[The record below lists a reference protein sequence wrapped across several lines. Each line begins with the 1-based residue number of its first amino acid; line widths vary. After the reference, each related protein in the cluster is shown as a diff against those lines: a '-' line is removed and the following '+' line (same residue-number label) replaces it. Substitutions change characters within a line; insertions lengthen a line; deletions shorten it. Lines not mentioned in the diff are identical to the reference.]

1 MKLRPNPSVVA
12 FFVAVLVLPVASS
25 QAFIGLHA
33 AAPQESGVPAAA
45 QAPNEDRQI
54 PLFGKITAV
63 HDSSIEVLNPNGETV
78 VVKVNGK
85 TEFRKDRQAAKRSD
99 FKVGDVVIVRGQEN
113 PDHSWTAE
121 AIGGRSANGS
131 GGREGR
137 GGPGGSGGPAGFGG
151 QGGTLGKDFV
161 AGEITAIDAPK
172 LSVLRSD
179 KVTQSIEL
187 NEDTS
192 LRKGRDSITMADVQV
207 GDHVFARGGLENNVF
222 VPKMVVVIDPEQWK
236 RMREMVGEP
245 EGQRRRPASSPG
257 AGAGAGA
264 GADSQTQKPPEPQP

>member
-1 MKLRPNPSVVA
+1 MKRRPSLSAVA
-12 FFVAVLVLPVASS
+12 FFAAVLGVPHASTQAAVL
-25 QAFIGLHA
+25 IDR
-33 AAPQESGVPAAA
+33 AAPQESGGNAG
-45 QAPNEDRQI
+45 QGPNDQRM

-63 HDSSIEVLNPNGETV
+63 HDGSIAIINANGENVTV
-78 VVKVNGK
+78 KLTGK
-85 TEFRKDRQAAKRSD
+85 TEFRKDRQDAKRSD
-99 FKVGDVVIVRGQEN
+99 FKVGDLVIVRGQEN

-121 AIGGRSANGS
+121 VVGGRSSNGA
-131 GGREGR
+131 GGREGRDGR
-137 GGPGGSGGPAGFGG
+137 GGPGGPDRGFGM

-161 AGEITAIDAPK
+161 AGEITAVDAAK

-222 VPKMVVVIDPEQWK
+222 VPKMVVVISPEQWK
-236 RMREMVGEP
+236 RMQEWTGQP
-245 EGQRRRPASSPG
+245 EGQRRPPSPSTG
-257 AGAGAGA
+257 AP
-264 GADSQTQKPPEPQP
+264 SQKPPEPQH

>member
-1 MKLRPNPSVVA
+1 MKLRPSLSVVA
-12 FFVAVLVLPVASS
+12 FLAAVLDVSGTS
-25 QAFIGLHA
+25 TRA
-33 AAPQESGVPAAA
+33 AALTYTAAAQESGGNAG
-45 QAPNEDRQI
+45 QGPNDQRM

-63 HDSSIEVLNPNGETV
+63 HDGSIAVTNANGENVTV
-78 VVKVNGK
+78 KFTAK
-85 TEFRKDRQAAKRSD
+85 TEFRKDRQDAKRSD
-99 FKVGDVVIVRGQEN
+99 FKVGDLIIVRGQEN

-121 AIGGRSANGS
+121 VVGGRSGNGPGGS

-137 GGPGGSGGPAGFGG
+137 EGRGVPGGSDRGFGG

-222 VPKMVVVIDPEQWK
+222 VPKMVMVVSPEQWK
-236 RMREMVGEP
+236 RMQEWTGQA
-245 EGQRRRPASSPG
+245 EGQRRPPSPP
-257 AGAGAGA
+257 AGAPDAP
-264 GADSQTQKPPEPQP
+264 SQKPPEPQH

>member
-1 MKLRPNPSVVA
+1 MKLRPNLFVVA
-12 FFVAVLVLPVASS
+12 FLAAVLGVSGASTR
-25 QAFIGLHA
+25 A
-33 AAPQESGVPAAA
+33 AALIYPAAA
-45 QAPNEDRQI
+45 QESGGNAGQGPNDQRM

-63 HDSSIEVLNPNGETV
+63 HDGSITIINANGENVTV
-78 VVKVNGK
+78 KLTGK
-85 TEFRKDRQAAKRSD
+85 TEFRKDRQDAKRTD
-99 FKVGDVVIVRGQEN
+99 FKVGDLVIVRGQEN

-121 AIGGRSANGS
+121 VVGGRSGNGP
-131 GGREGR
+131 GGPGGREGREGR
-137 GGPGGSGGPAGFGG
+137 GGPGGSDRGFGG

-222 VPKMVVVIDPEQWK
+222 VPKMVMVISPEQWK
-236 RMREMVGEP
+236 RMQEWTGQA
-245 EGQRRRPASSPG
+245 EGQRRQPSSS
-257 AGAGAGA
+257 AGAAVA
-264 GADSQTQKPPEPQP
+264 PSQKPPEPQH

>member
-1 MKLRPNPSVVA
+1 MKLGPTRFV
-12 FFVAVLVLPVASS
+12 VAVLAAALGASGAPT
-25 QAFIGLHA
+25 QPATPMHA
-33 AAPQESGVPAAA
+33 APPQESGGNAGQSPDD
-45 QAPNEDRQI
+45 QRL
-54 PLFGKITAV
+54 PLFGKIVAV
-63 HDSSIEVLNPNGETV
+63 RDSSIEVTNANGENVTV
-78 VVKVNGK
+78 KLTSK
-85 TEFRKDRQAAKRSD
+85 TEFRKDRQEAKRSD
-99 FKVGDVVIVRGQEN
+99 FKVGDLIVVRGQEH

-121 AIGGRSANGS
+121 AVGGRSGNGRE
-131 GGREGR
+131 GREGR
-137 GGPGGSGGPAGFGG
+137 GGPGGPGGPGG

-222 VPKMVVVIDPEQWK
+222 VPKVVVVINPEQWR
-236 RMREMVGEP
+236 RMQEWAGQP
-245 EGQRRRPASSPG
+245 GGQRRPPSSS
-257 AGAGAGA
+257 AGA
-264 GADSQTQKPPEPQP
+264 ADAPSSKLPEPQL

>member
-1 MKLRPNPSVVA
+1 MKLRSTLSVVA
-12 FFVAVLVLPVASS
+12 FLAVVLGASGTSTRAAVLIYP
-25 QAFIGLHA
+25 
-33 AAPQESGVPAAA
+33 AAPQESGGNAG
-45 QAPNEDRQI
+45 QGPNDQRM

-63 HDSSIEVLNPNGETV
+63 HDSSIEIINANGESV
-78 VVKVNGK
+78 AVKLTGK
-85 TEFRKDRQAAKRSD
+85 TEFRKDRQDAKRSD
-99 FKVGDVVIVRGQEN
+99 FKVGDLVIVRGQEN

-121 AIGGRSANGS
+121 VIGGRSGNGPGGS

-137 GGPGGSGGPAGFGG
+137 EGRGGSGGSDRGFGG

-192 LRKGRDSITMADVQV
+192 LRKGRDSITMADVQL

-222 VPKMVVVIDPEQWK
+222 VPKMVMVIGPEQWK
-236 RMREMVGEP
+236 RMQEWAGQP
-245 EGQRRRPASSPG
+245 EGQRRPPSPP
-257 AGAGAGA
+257 AGAP
-264 GADSQTQKPPEPQP
+264 SQKPPEPQH